1 MRIRKRQVSLPFSS
15 ISPVPLSSDPNF
27 NRSPV
32 VQRPLQQQPP
42 LPTPCFD
49 PHPSDHLNHP
59 IGQQLPT
66 QGRDSSAFPGT
77 TTTHHGQELKTKED
91 YLVLKQGG
99 SGEKERGREGEKS
112 NYTRKKSVLGAEL
125 GTGSLSQSSS
135 SHQAVGSWGEG
146 EKAFPLKKRRGSFE
160 RRGNDDDTIME
171 KDNYKKVMIN
181 SNKMKTM
188 MNMEFVQQQNDNEQ
202 KEKEMIKDSASSAA
216 DNNHPSSAKKRG
228 RAGALMEGSRCSRVN
243 GRGWRCCQQTLV
255 GYSLC
260 EHHLG
265 KGRLRSMTSVR
276 SRSLASSNNAAK
288 KEEQPNNDDHDQPI
302 SNYSSPPQQAK
313 QTKQELLGQS
323 SETGNDQEKEDQKT
337 LMTTKK
343 RVKLGMVKARSIS
356 SLLGQNDS
364 AITVADDNK

>member
-1 MRIRKRQVSLPFSS
+1 MRIRKRQVPLPFSS

-27 NRSPV
+27 NRYPM
-32 VQRPLQQQPP
+32 VQLPLQQQPP
-42 LPTPCFD
+42 LPTLCFD
-49 PHPSDHLNHP
+49 PQPSDHPNHP

-66 QGRDSSAFPGT
+66 QGRDSSAFPVT
-77 TTTHHGQELKTKED
+77 TTTHGQQLKKKED
-91 YLVLKQGG
+91 YLVLKRGG
-99 SGEKERGREGEKS
+99 GGGEEEGEKS

-181 SNKMKTM
+181 TNKMKTK
-188 MNMEFVQQQNDNEQ
+188 MNKKFVQQQNDNEQ
-202 KEKEMIKDSASSAA
+202 EEKEMIKDSASCTV
-216 DNNHPSSAKKRG
+216 DNNNNPSSAKKRG
-228 RAGALMEGSRCSRVN
+228 RGSAPMEGSRCSRVN

-288 KEEQPNNDDHDQPI
+288 KEEQPNNDDHDQPL
-302 SNYSSPPQQAK
+302 SNYSSPSQQAK
-313 QTKQELLGQS
+313 QTKRELSGESDENGNNQEV
-323 SETGNDQEKEDQKT
+323 EDQKP
-337 LMTTKK
+337 LMMTKK

-356 SLLGQNDS
+356 SLLGQNDN
-364 AITVADDNK
+364 AIAVADDNN